1 MSRQFFRAA
10 LLFIVLAPVRTVQPQ
25 SGPGSIDGII
35 VRMGTS
41 DPVADVNVE
50 MRRVEGTT
58 ESPLLPLVYPGGEF
72 SPGAVVIANAPNPG
86 DSFYAKTGSD
96 GHFTFTNL
104 KPGKYRLLAAHP
116 GGLYYPAEYGQ
127 RNPRGP
133 GYDFSLQSPQIMR
146 IRMEMAPMA
155 SVSGR
160 ITGEN
165 SASTLVRD
173 HRSNTGRRR
182 CGGIHAGLVEVSGR
196 RLDRPVIVIPEC
208 D

>member
-58 ESPLLPLVYPGGEF
+58 ESPLLPLVYPGGSF
-72 SPGAVVIANAPNPG
+72 SPGAIVIANAPNPA
-86 DSFYAKTGSD
+86 DAFYATTGSD
-96 GHFTFTNL
+96 GAFRFSNL
-104 KPGKYRLLAAHP
+104 RPGKYRLLAAHP
-116 GGLYYPAEYGQ
+116 DGTYYPAEYGQ

-133 GYDFSLQSPQIMR
+133 GYDFSIEDVQSMKIR
-146 IRMEMAPMA
+146 IDMAPMA
-155 SVSGR
+155 SVSGHV
-160 ITGEN
+160 TG
-165 SASTLVRD
+165 AD
-173 HRSNTGRRR
+173 GK
-182 CGGIHAGLVEVSGR
+182 
-196 RLDRPVIVIPEC
+196 
-208 D
+208 